1 MWRSMNIANKIFLA
15 LSVMVCGFTITIA
28 YGIFMSI
35 ENNARLKGLSQVI
48 LPASRYSEEALGL
61 FEEQVQLYQ
70 DMVATGDARL
80 NSQAQEKAAGLM
92 KALASL
98 ESIAP
103 DKRLRTDIDRTRQRC
118 LLFNKEAP
126 EVYEQMRK
134 TAAEYDQTTMERA
147 EGLAAQNKIIHDD
160 LKGYRDHFSRA
171 LHAELVGV
179 GSSLWRQSIMS
190 LLIFVL
196 AVGISLVI
204 IVFIVVRVIRSPLQ
218 KTIQAFS
225 SGAMGEFSMRLDETA
240 RDEFGRLAHFFNTFM
255 AKLEAYNRDLHA
267 EIEGHQRS
275 EEALRKSDELY
286 TRLVDT
292 IPDMIIRTDLEGTIV
307 FVNDYTLELSGY
319 SREEVIGKN
328 VLSFVAPEDLGL
340 ALQYTPFAGSTR
352 KGPQEVRLVRKD
364 GRILNIE
371 INGDILRNADG
382 TPFGAVMLCRDITQ
396 RKLADQE
403 KGQLQAQLLQAQKME
418 SVGRLAG
425 GVAHDFNN
433 MLSVIIGNAE
443 LALHK
448 VDPSNPLHKTLKD
461 ILGAGQRSAGLTRQ
475 LLAFA
480 RKQAVSPKVL
490 DLNDTVAG
498 MLKMLQ
504 RLLGEDIT
512 LVWMPGKNT
521 WSVRID
527 PSQVDQILAN
537 LTVNARDAMNKAGKI
552 IIETSNRVC
561 DQAYC
566 SSIPECVPGEYVML
580 AVSDNGCGMDKETLS
595 NIFEPFFTTKQEGH
609 GTGLGLATVYG
620 IVRQNGGFI
629 NVYSEPGLGTTFKIY
644 LPRHRP
650 ERPDAAGGGMDAAPM
665 GGTETILVVE
675 DEEAVLNLTRDMLES
690 LGYHVLA
697 VKKPEEALRLA
708 AEFQGAIDLLL
719 TDVVMPDMNG
729 KELSERI
736 MHLKP
741 GMQCLYMSGYT
752 ADVIARQGML
762 EEGIHFIP
770 KPFSL
775 QDLAAKIREALG

>member
-1 MWRSMNIANKIFLA
+1 MWRSMNIANKIFLG
-15 LSVMVCGFTITIA
+15 LSILVCGYVITVA

-35 ENNARLKGLSQVI
+35 ENNARLKELSQTV
-48 LPASRYSEEALGL
+48 LPESQLSDDALGL
-61 FEEQVQLYQ
+61 FEEQIQLYQ

-80 NSQAQEKAAGLM
+80 NSLAQEKAADLM
-92 KALASL
+92 KALASM
-98 ESIAP
+98 ERIVP
-103 DKRLRTDIDRTRQRC
+103 DKRLKKEIDRTRQRC

-134 TAAEYDQTTMERA
+134 TAAEFDQITMERA
-147 EGLAAQNKIIHDD
+147 EGLAGQKTAIHDD
-160 LKGYRDHFSRA
+160 LKRYRDHFSRE
-171 LHAELVGV
+171 LNAELVGV
-179 GSSLWRQSIMS
+179 GASLWRQSTMS

-196 AVGISLVI
+196 AVGMSLVI
-204 IVFIVVRVIRSPLQ
+204 IVFIVQRVIRQPLQ

-225 SGAMGEFSMRLDETA
+225 AGATGDFSLRLDETSG
-240 RDEFGRLAHFFNTFM
+240 DEFGRLAHFFNTFM
-255 AKLEAYNRDLHA
+255 EKLESYHRDLHA
-267 EIEGHQRS
+267 EIESHQRS

-292 IPDMIIRTDLEGTIV
+292 IPDMIVRTDLEGTIV
-307 FVNDYTLELSGY
+307 FLNDYTLELSGY
-319 SREEVIGKN
+319 SREEAIGKN
-328 VLSFVAPEDLGL
+328 ILAFVAPEDLDM
-340 ALQYTPFAGSTR
+340 AIQHTPFAGSR
-352 KGPQEVRLVRKD
+352 QGPQEVRLIRKD

-396 RKLADQE
+396 RKLAEQE
-403 KGQLQAQLLQAQKME
+403 KGELQAQLLQAQKME
-418 SVGRLAG
+418 SIGRLAG

-443 LALHK
+443 LAMHK
-448 VDPSNPLHKTLKD
+448 IAPTDPLHKTLKD

-504 RLLGEDIT
+504 RLIGEDIK
-512 LVWMPGKNT
+512 LAWMPGKNL
-521 WSVRID
+521 WSVKID

-552 IIETSNRVC
+552 MIETSNRVC

-566 SSIPECVPGEYVML
+566 SSIPECIPGDYVML
-580 AVSDNGCGMDKETLS
+580 AISDDGSGMDKQTLS
-595 NIFEPFFTTKQEGH
+595 NIFEPFFTTKHEGH

-620 IVRQNGGFI
+620 IVKQNNGFI
-629 NVYSEPGLGTTFKIY
+629 NVYSEPGLGSTFRLY
-644 LPRHRP
+644 FPRLRSEQP
-650 ERPDAAGGGMDAAPM
+650 ETADGAQQTAPE
-665 GGTETILVVE
+665 GGTETILLVE
-675 DEEAVLNLTRDMLES
+675 DEETVLNLARDMLEN

-697 VKKPEEALRLA
+697 VKKPDEALRLA
-708 AEFQGAIDLLL
+708 AEFEETVDLLL

-729 KELSERI
+729 RELSERI
-736 MHLKP
+736 MPLKP
-741 GMQCLYMSGYT
+741 GMKCLYMSGYT
-752 ADVIARQGML
+752 ADVIARQGIL

-775 QDLAAKIREALG
+775 RELAAKVREALG